1 MQEFIKKNIYL
12 IFLFIITLS
21 IGFLTFLTFI
31 DKGFIELSD
40 NNLQLLLILNIFL
53 LFLLFVFIFLE
64 IKKAIKNDIDKDGLN
79 SNKKYITYFALFT
92 LIPSLLISI
101 FSLFLFSFALEKYF
115 DKKVTTVVNNS
126 YELARDYVEEV
137 RNKIQSEIVLIA
149 FDLNKSKKFLNDNTD
164 EYKRFLNTQKIIRG
178 VDEIHVINIDKKLL
192 FSTLEDD
199 EPYIA
204 PVDKALNLVLDDD
217 RPLKIINAFENRSAA
232 IIRLQNFE
240 DRFLYVV
247 KYLDK
252 NISRY
257 LTESQEAINFYYT
270 VEEKSTGI
278 KISFAII
285 YIIVVSLLLFIS
297 ISIAIRF
304 SSRFFRSI
312 NNLILASS
320 SIGEGD
326 LNTKVPEVKTDKD
339 LEILNKNFNQ
349 MIDRLKNQQEKLIIN
364 ERHEAW
370 GSLARKLAHEI
381 KNPLTP
387 IQLTIDR
394 LKSKYS
400 SQLNEND
407 KDNFKENLKI
417 INNQIKQIEKLVN
430 EFSDFARM
438 PKPIFQNNDL
448 VSLMNDNIKL
458 LQELDSTINIKLT
471 KDNQNIFF
479 NCDKEQLSRVFFN
492 LIKNSIESIHQ
503 KSEKVSNFNKNI
515 SIELNETDDHISLVI
530 DDNGIGLSLYFYA
543 YLGGH
548 YTSTGT
554 VNQWVNHAGYTSRP
568 DMGTSWWTTSN
579 SSFMLTGVQL
589 EAGNSASDYAHES
602 FIETLNK
609 CKRYFHVLAHNN
621 YVFLGLGMQYYS
633 ASIFIDA
640 GPIDMRTTPTFIA
653 KQGVSG
659 AYTYEKLFGNS
670 AQYINAIALDGKT
683 TRERCILNINGDA
696 SRQGQA
702 VRIST
707 HYHILSNN
715 EPHVA
720 LDAELT

>member
-1 MQEFIKKNIYL
+1 MYDFIKKNIYL

-21 IGFLTFLTFI
+21 VGFLTFLTFI

-40 NNLQLLLILNIFL
+40 QNLQFLLILNIAL

-64 IKKAIKNDIDKDGLN
+64 IKKAIKNDIDRDGLK

-92 LIPSLLISI
+92 FIPSLLISI

-126 YELARDYVEEV
+126 YKLAKDYVEEV

-149 FDLNKSKKFLNDNTD
+149 FDTNKSKKFLNDNKN
-164 EYKRFLNTQKIIRG
+164 EYSRFLKTQKLIRG
-178 VDEIHVINIDKKLL
+178 VDEIHIIDINKILL

-199 EPYIA
+199 QPYIP

-217 RPLKIINAFENRSAA
+217 RPLKIINAPENRSAA
-232 IIRLQNFE
+232 IMRLQNFD

-252 NISRY
+252 DISRY
-257 LTESQEAINFYYT
+257 LSESQEAINFYYT

-285 YIIVVSLLLFIS
+285 YIIIVSLLLFIS

-312 NNLILASS
+312 NNLIFAST
-320 SIGEGD
+320 SIGEGNLD
-326 LNTKVPEVKTDKD
+326 IKVPEVKTDKD
-339 LEILNKNFNQ
+339 LEILNKNFNL
-349 MIDRLKNQQEKLIIN
+349 MIEKLKNQQEKLIIN

-400 SQLNEND
+400 NQLSEKD
-407 KDNFKENLKI
+407 KSNFKENLKI

-438 PKPIFQNNDL
+438 PKPIFQKNNL
-448 VSLMNDNIKL
+448 AELIIENIKL
-458 LQELDSTINIKLT
+458 LQELDTSINIKFQSNLP
-471 KDNQNIFF
+471 IIYLES
-479 NCDKEQLSRVFFN
+479 DKEQLSRVFLN
-492 LIKNSIESIHQ
+492 LIKNSIESIQ
-503 KSEKVSNFNKNI
+503 QQAQNDNNTNKTI
-515 SIELNETDDHISLVI
+515 DIELNDHDDHINLTII
-530 DDNGIGLSLYFYA
+530 DTGIGFENLKSNIRDIVNPYFTTKKN
-543 YLGGH
+543 G
-548 YTSTGT
+548 TG
-554 VNQWVNHAGYTSRP
+554 
-568 DMGTSWWTTSN
+568 
-579 SSFMLTGVQL
+579 
-589 EAGNSASDYAHES
+589 
-602 FIETLNK
+602 
-609 CKRYFHVLAHNN
+609 
-621 YVFLGLGMQYYS
+621 LGL
-633 ASIFIDA
+633 SIVNKIINDHNGNIEFISI
-640 GPIDMRTTPTFIA
+640 IDGA
-653 KQGVSG
+653 KI
-659 AYTYEKLFGNS
+659 KIIF
-670 AQYINAIALDGKT
+670 KK
-683 TRERCILNINGDA
+683 
-696 SRQGQA
+696 
-702 VRIST
+702 
-707 HYHILSNN
+707 
-715 EPHVA
+715 
-720 LDAELT
+720 

>member
-1 MQEFIKKNIYL
+1 MYDFIKKNIYL

-21 IGFLTFLTFI
+21 VGFLTFLTFI

-40 NNLQLLLILNIFL
+40 KNLQFLLILNIVL
-53 LFLLFVFIFLE
+53 LFLLFIFIFLE
-64 IKKAIKNDIDKDGLN
+64 IKKAIKSDIDLDGLK

-92 LIPSLLISI
+92 FIPSLLISI

-126 YELARDYVEEV
+126 YELAKDYVNEV

-149 FDLNKSKKFLNDNTD
+149 FDVNKSKKFLNDNNK
-164 EYKRFLNTQKIIRG
+164 EYTRFLKTQKLIRR
-178 VDEIHVINIDKKLL
+178 VDEIHIIDIDKKIL
-192 FSTLEDD
+192 FSTLENA
-199 EPYIA
+199 EAYNP

-232 IIRLQNFE
+232 IMRLQSFE

-257 LTESQEAINFYYT
+257 LNESQEAINFYYT

-285 YIIVVSLLLFIS
+285 YIIIVSLLLFIS

-312 NNLILASS
+312 NNLIFAST
-320 SIGEGD
+320 SIGQGNLD
-326 LNTKVPEVKTDKD
+326 AKVPEVKTDKD
-339 LEILNKNFNQ
+339 LEILNKNFNL
-349 MIDRLKNQQEKLIIN
+349 MIEKLKYQQEKLIIN

-394 LKSKYS
+394 LKNKYS
-400 SQLNEND
+400 EQLTDKD

-417 INNQIKQIEKLVN
+417 INNQINQIEKLVN

-438 PKPIFQNNDL
+438 PKPIFQKNDL
-448 VSLMNDNIKL
+448 VNLLKENIKL
-458 LQELDSTINIKLT
+458 LQELDNTIDITIENNLQKIILES
-471 KDNQNIFF
+471 
-479 NCDKEQLSRVFFN
+479 DKEQLSRVFLN

-503 KSEKVSNFNKNI
+503 KIDKDSNI
-515 SIELNETDDHISLVI
+515 SKKITIELNDNDDHINFTII
-530 DDNGIGLSLYFYA
+530 DTGVGFGNLKSNIKDILNPYFTTKKNGTGLGLSI
-543 YLGGH
+543 
-548 YTSTGT
+548 
-554 VNQWVNHAGYTSRP
+554 VNKIVNDH
-568 DMGTSWWTTSN
+568 N
-579 SSFMLTGVQL
+579 
-589 EAGNSASDYAHES
+589 GNIE
-602 FIETLNK
+602 FIPI
-609 CKRYFHVLAHNN
+609 NN
-621 YVFLGLGMQYYS
+621 G
-633 ASIFIDA
+633 
-640 GPIDMRTTPTFIA
+640 A
-653 KQGVSG
+653 KI
-659 AYTYEKLFGNS
+659 KILF
-670 AQYINAIALDGKT
+670 KK
-683 TRERCILNINGDA
+683 
-696 SRQGQA
+696 
-702 VRIST
+702 
-707 HYHILSNN
+707 
-715 EPHVA
+715 
-720 LDAELT
+720 